1 MVSNMDKESGKRNVR
16 WKEESQINM
25 KENINLTRKM
35 EKEYLNGRV
44 GMLTKVH
51 M

>member
-1 MVSNMDKESGKRNVR
+1 MDKESGKRYVR
-16 WKEESQINM
+16 LKEGSQINM
-25 KENINLTRKM
+25 KENINSTRKM

-44 GMLTKVH
+44 EMHIKVH